1 RTPSE
6 VASQPNLPLLGGAQI
21 TLQYNVEV
29 APPTPWERRLRW
41 FSTPP
46 NRGPWAWHRQGRRG
60 AKPGKYKPASSLNLG
75 AMGPACWPPTIP
87 GCKQPPRPC
96 YNRGILTRHKLKDRT
111 CRPSPLASRTSST
124 LSTAFP
130 IRPTRRCC

>member
-1 RTPSE
+1 E
-6 VASQPNLPLLGGAQI
+6 VASQPHLPLLGGDQI
-21 TLQYNVEV
+21 TRQYNVEL
-29 APPTPWERRLRW
+29 AAPTPWEKRLRC

-46 NRGPWAWHRQGRRG
+46 NRGKWACRRQGRRG
-60 AKPGKYKPASSLNLG
+60 SRPGQHPSSSSLNLA

-87 GCKQPPRPC
+87 GCEQPPRPC

-124 LSTAFP
+124 LSIAY
-130 IRPTRRCC
+130 